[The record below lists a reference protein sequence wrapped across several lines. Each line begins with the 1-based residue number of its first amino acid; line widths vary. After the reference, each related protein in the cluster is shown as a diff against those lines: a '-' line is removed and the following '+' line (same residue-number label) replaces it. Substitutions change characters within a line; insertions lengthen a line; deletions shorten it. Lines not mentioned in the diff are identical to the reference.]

1 MRLFYEESRFC
12 GMNHETLLLYQ
23 EIINDFLFQYIGTIE
38 EAEWIVEIMKTSGLP
53 TAITLCIS
61 EAGDFNNVPLA
72 ECSVRLAKT
81 GKKFVSSEFKFGRP
95 FSVV

>member
-1 MRLFYEESRFC
+1 
-12 GMNHETLLLYQ
+12 
-23 EIINDFLFQYIGTIE
+23 
-38 EAEWIVEIMKTSGLP
+38 MKTSGLP

-95 FSVV
+95 FFVV